1 MPLLPSFTISL
12 VICATM
18 SFPSGKNFDKQGS
31 LPSKSLPPMKLIF
44 TLAFAALLSS
54 CAQFSPNT
62 TIGGRQANGAD
73 AFAPYNGE
81 DYVGNGGTVFGSL
94 KNSDDPNA
102 DFVKRSRARY
112 GTLFLAET
120 KPWMV
125 GSVQEQYPR
134 KYALP
139 GSGWKGAA
147 PQTPVM
153 DSYSMGSGG
162 RASATK

>member
-1 MPLLPSFTISL
+1 M
-12 VICATM
+12 ICA
-18 SFPSGKNFDKQGS
+18 SGAASNGKNFDKQGS
-31 LPSKSLPPMKLIF
+31 LPSKSPSPMKLIF
-44 TLAFAALLSS
+44 TLALAALLSS
-54 CAQFSPNT
+54 CAPLSPNT
-62 TIGGRQANGAD
+62 TIGGRQATGAD
-73 AFAPYNGE
+73 SFAPYGGQ
-81 DYVGNGGTVFGSL
+81 DDVGNGGSVFGSL
-94 KNSDDPNA
+94 KNSEDPNA
-102 DFVKRSRARY
+102 EFVKRSRARY

>member
-1 MPLLPSFTISL
+1 MPLLASFTISP
-12 VICATM
+12 VICARM
-18 SFPSGKNFDKQGS
+18 SLPRGKNFDKQGS
-31 LPSKSLPPMKLIF
+31 LPSKSHPLMKLIF
-44 TLAFAALLSS
+44 TLALAALLSS
-54 CAQFSPNT
+54 CMPFSPNT
-62 TIGGRQANGAD
+62 TIGGRQASGAD
-73 AFAPYNGE
+73 AFAPYGGE
-81 DYVGNGGTVFGSL
+81 DDVGNGGSVFGSL
-94 KNSDDPNA
+94 KNSEDPNA
-102 DFVKRSRARY
+102 EFVKRSRARY

>member
-1 MPLLPSFTISL
+1 M
-12 VICATM
+12 ICSSGAA
-18 SFPSGKNFDKQGS
+18 SDGKNFDKQGS

-44 TLAFAALLSS
+44 TFALAALLSS